1 MTPEQLAALGRIAEA
16 AAGAERATG
25 CPAEISAAQCI
36 VESAW
41 LHVAPGNNCFGIK
54 ATDDHCQY
62 CLTKEYL
69 NGEWTSQKL
78 AFATYPTLTACFA
91 AHARL
96 LQSGVYAPAW
106 RKYQG
111 DHDLDTYI
119 RGIAEHYATDPGYAP
134 KILQLAHGPHVSVA
148 ILKARQRAADKSEI
162 VLEEGSQSPVSRSY
176 RRQL

>member
-1 MTPEQLAALGRIAEA
+1 MTPDQLAALRRIAEA
-16 AAGAERATG
+16 AVTAERETG

-41 LHVAPGNNCFGIK
+41 LQIAPGNNCFGIK

-78 AFATYPTLTACFA
+78 AFATYPTLAACFA

-96 LQSGVYAPAW
+96 LQTGAYAPAW
-106 RKYQG
+106 LLYQG
-111 DHDLDTYI
+111 DHNLDTYI
-119 RGIAEHYATDPGYAP
+119 RGIAKHYATDPDYAT
-134 KILQLAHGPHVSVA
+134 KILQLAHGPHVAAA
-148 ILKARQRAADKSEI
+148 IVEARQREADRGGI
-162 VLEEGSQSPVSRSY
+162 
-176 RRQL
+176 

>member
-1 MTPEQLAALGRIAEA
+1 MTPDQLAALHRIAEA
-16 AAGAERATG
+16 AVAAERETG

-41 LHVAPGNNCFGIK
+41 LQVAPGNNCFGVK

-78 AFATYPTLTACFA
+78 AFATYPTLAACFA

-96 LQSGVYAPAW
+96 LQSG
-106 RKYQG
+106 RM
-111 DHDLDTYI
+111 H
-119 RGIAEHYATDPGYAP
+119 
-134 KILQLAHGPHVSVA
+134 QLGCFTRVTTIWTRTSGA
-148 ILKARQRAADKSEI
+148 
-162 VLEEGSQSPVSRSY
+162 SQSITPPTQTTPPRSSNSPTVPM
-176 RRQL
+176 

>member
-1 MTPEQLAALGRIAEA
+1 MTPEQLAALRRIAEA

-41 LHVAPGNNCFGIK
+41 LRVAPGNNCFGIK

-69 NGEWTSQKL
+69 NGEWTNQKL
-78 AFATYPTLTACFA
+78 AFATYPTLAACFA
-91 AHARL
+91 AHALL
-96 LQSGVYAPAW
+96 LQRGVYAPAW
-106 RKYQG
+106 RRYQG
-111 DHDLDTYI
+111 DHDLDAYI

-134 KILQLAHGPHVSVA
+134 KILQLAHGPHVYAAVA
-148 ILKARQRAADKSEI
+148 EARQRTADG
-162 VLEEGSQSPVSRSY
+162 VPAVSA
-176 RRQL
+176 